1 MEVGINLLLYVMW
14 PVWRCAGVEP
24 ASVRPCSPLSARL
37 AMGRVLTA
45 TIDLPVQT
53 FSLKPHV
60 EYFNNLGGFSPPSL
74 HINQPLHSQ
83 HKAGELA
90 YY

>member
-1 MEVGINLLLYVMW
+1 MEVGINLLWYVMW
-14 PVWRCAGVEP
+14 PVRRWAGGVH
-24 ASVRPCSPLSARL
+24 CSPLSTRL
-37 AMGRVLTA
+37 AVGRILTA

-60 EYFNNLGGFSPPSL
+60 EYFNNLGGFFPPSL
-74 HINQPLHSQ
+74 HINQPLHSK